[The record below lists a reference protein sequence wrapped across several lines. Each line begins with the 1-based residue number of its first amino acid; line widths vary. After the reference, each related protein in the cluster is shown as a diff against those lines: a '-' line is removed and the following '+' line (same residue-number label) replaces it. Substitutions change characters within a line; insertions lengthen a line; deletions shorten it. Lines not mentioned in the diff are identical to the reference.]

1 MFVVK
6 YIVISQ
12 EAIEF
17 LRQQQQKGE
26 ANIVIH
32 RDDPPISCSTVEP
45 STFIIDLEVKYGEKP
60 DEYFFMMCDKSHGIP
75 VWLEKRLLS
84 YLDNK
89 PVLITLKKGLFKRL
103 KIEIGSEILQSR

>member
-1 MFVVK
+1 M
-6 YIVISQ
+6 Y
-12 EAIEF
+12 
-17 LRQQQQKGE
+17 
-26 ANIVIH
+26 
-32 RDDPPISCSTVEP
+32 
-45 STFIIDLEVKYGEKP
+45 
-60 DEYFFMMCDKSHGIP
+60 DKSHGIP

>member
-1 MFVVK
+1 MVK

-17 LRQQQQKGE
+17 LRHQQQNGD

-60 DEYFFMMCDKSHGIP
+60 DEYFFMMYDKSHGIP